1 MSGDALFT
9 IGALVATALLIAGNA
24 LFVFHEFAYVVLKP
38 GQVRRL
44 ERGSRRVGRHIARAA
59 HHLDH
64 YIAVDQLGITATS
77 LAVGWIGQPVMS
89 DLFASPLR
97 AVGAPSGTATVIG
110 FIVAYI
116 VITAVQMV
124 AGELMPKTVALRHPE
139 RVATLVTLPVEGTA
153 RLLHPLV
160 WALNGLGNLTV
171 RLFGLTPQAESHG
184 QVMPAEE
191 LEVVIRTSAR
201 AGALN
206 ADPDVL
212 RRALRFSDLEARDV
226 IVPRQDVAMLDMRST
241 VDEVLEVARDH
252 RHTRYPVY
260 VDGPDNVAGLLNV
273 KDLIQVQP
281 NGRPTLESD
290 WQELVRPIPVLPE
303 VASIEQ
309 VLATLSREQQQ
320 MALLLD
326 EYGGTAGILTVT
338 DIAARLI
345 AGDGD
350 IRHIGEGRYVI
361 AGDASLDEVESTLG
375 LELVDEDHDVETLG
389 GLVMAELERVPH
401 VGDEVMAGRT
411 RLRVAAMR
419 GRRVMQVVLDVPPH
433 PQTAAD
439 SADSEA

>member
-1 MSGDALFT
+1 MSGDTLYI

-24 LFVFHEFAYVVLKP
+24 LFVFHEFAFVVLKP

-44 ERGSRRVGRHIARAA
+44 ERGYRRVGQYVARAA

-77 LAVGWIGQPVMS
+77 LAVGWIGQPVVS

-97 AVGAPSGTATVIG
+97 ALGAPGGTATVIG
-110 FIVAYI
+110 FIVAYVI
-116 VITAVQMV
+116 ITAVQMV
-124 AGELMPKTVALRHPE
+124 CGELMPKTVALRHPE
-139 RVATLVTLPVEGTA
+139 RVAALVTLPVEATA
-153 RLLHPLV
+153 RVLHPLV
-160 WALNGLGNLTV
+160 WALNGLGNATV
-171 RLFGLTPQAESHG
+171 RLFGMTPQTESHG
-184 QVMPAEE
+184 QVLPAEE

-201 AGALN
+201 AGALK

-226 IVPRQDVAMLDMRST
+226 IVPRQDVAMLDMRADI
-241 VDEVLEVARDH
+241 DEVLEIAREA

-260 VDGPDNVAGLLNV
+260 VDTPDNVVGLLNV
-273 KDLIQVQP
+273 KDLIQIQP
-281 NGRPTLESD
+281 DGRPVLASD
-290 WQELVRPIPVLPE
+290 WQELVRPIPALPE

-345 AGDGD
+345 AGDRD

-361 AGDASLDEVESTLG
+361 AGDASIDEVESTLG
-375 LELVDEDHDVETLG
+375 LELVDEEHDVETLG
-389 GLVMAELERVPH
+389 GLVMAELERVPN
-401 VGDEVMAGRT
+401 VGDEVMAGHA
-411 RLRVAAMR
+411 RLRVATMR
-419 GRRVMQVVLDVPPH
+419 GRRVMQVVLDVPPDA
-433 PQTAAD
+433 QSEIDT
-439 SADSEA
+439 SDSEA